1 MNRVEKGPSGQGR
14 SCVTGMRS
22 SSMGITIV
30 QKSDL
35 KHPRPNPKTAL
46 VLSGGGI
53 SGGAFKLGG
62 LQALSTFMLNRN
74 IGEFDIYVG
83 VSAGALLAAF
93 LANGISPEEL
103 AKGFEG
109 ERGRIGPI
117 PLSRIYSVNY
127 SGFIWSP
134 IHTAG
139 QVLGWLPR
147 FGLNFIMSNNIFRKE
162 FRKTALKFIGSPSY
176 ENAQELFRY
185 CLRKGRLNIP
195 HPSLPWGL
203 IPNGIFS
210 TDSFERALRKN
221 FRKSGLQNDF
231 RALYRKTGRALY
243 IFAMNL
249 NNAEREV
256 FGHDENGRPLITK
269 AMQASIA
276 IPVFYAP
283 VKIDGVDYVDGAVI
297 KTTSM
302 DLAVSKGADLIICY
316 NPFRPFN
323 YETFCEQCEVGENRL
338 RIAEDGMY
346 AVFNQAMRTMLHTR
360 LMHGIN
366 TYVKNPDF
374 KGDIILIEPT
384 EYDADFFDMN
394 PLTFWGRRDAAKRGF
409 RSVSSA
415 ISGNYDRLRRILSAY
430 GVRVNP
436 KFKKASVETPESE
449 AGGQGSNI
457 LPEEGFAAAVQ

>member
-1 MNRVEKGPSGQGR
+1 
-14 SCVTGMRS
+14 
-22 SSMGITIV
+22 MGITIV

-35 KHPRPNPKTAL
+35 RHPKPNPKTAL

-62 LQALSTFMLNRN
+62 LQALSSFMLNRN
-74 IGEFDIYVG
+74 IREFDIYVG

-93 LANGISPEEL
+93 LANGVSTEEL
-103 AKGFEG
+103 AKSFEG
-109 ERGRIGPI
+109 ERGRIDPI
-117 PLSRIYSVNY
+117 PLSKIYSLNY
-127 SGFIWSP
+127 IDFLKNPAQTVGDTI
-134 IHTAG
+134 A
-139 QVLGWLPR
+139 WLPK
-147 FGLNFIMSNNIFRKE
+147 FGFNFLISNNIFRNE
-162 FRKTALKFIGSPSY
+162 FRKMLFKVFANPSY
-176 ENAQELFRY
+176 ESAQEFLRY
-185 CLRKGRLNIP
+185 CLQKSRLNIR

-210 TDSFERALRKN
+210 TDRFERAIRRNLEKN
-221 FRKSGLQNDF
+221 DLHNNFKTLYKKSG
-231 RALYRKTGRALY
+231 RELY

-256 FGHDENGRPLITK
+256 FGHDENNRAPISK

-276 IPVFYAP
+276 IPVFYKP

-302 DLAVSKGADLIICY
+302 DLAVEKGADLIICY

-323 YETFCEQCEVGENRL
+323 HETFCEQCEIGENRL
-338 RIAEDGMY
+338 QIAEDGMY

-366 TYVKNPDF
+366 TYIKNPDF

-394 PLTFWGRRDAAKRGF
+394 PLAFWGRREAAKRGF
-409 RSVSSA
+409 QSVSGS
-415 ISGNYDRLRRILSAY
+415 IYDNYKKLRRILGAY
-430 GVRVNP
+430 GIKVNP
-436 KFKKASVETPESE
+436 KFAKGFPEFS
-449 AGGQGSNI
+449 
-457 LPEEGFAAAVQ
+457 GFSSTSPDNYISRKEKGLAAI